1 MKATSDSMNALYN
14 PPPQNGDTIS
24 SSAVRS
30 PDTKTALLDPR
41 PPIERFRSKRGLSV
55 TDMVSPAWCELQFFF
70 TMAIRGKRKD
80 TSAMKKGREVHAQLE
95 AEVHSFVPVAVA
107 TKEERWGLK
116 IWNTIQG
123 LRTLRQTGM
132 TRELEVFGMLDGE
145 LILGVIDELTHT
157 CPDSDL
163 EASINKK
170 GTQAHIKAHGS
181 QKVMEQFFQTNAPN
195 QTTDTWIGQPEDHD
209 TRPKIYIGDTKTT
222 GRNGVPPESY
232 IKAARMQL
240 MLYRQLLVAIAS
252 NQVPADA
259 FFDKYGLDP
268 QADFSGAFIGEIA
281 ALDAQF
287 APSSQ
292 ASELEATFN
301 TPEASASEL
310 HAYHNLTL
318 LWSAMIQEF
327 MITIPNAEETVGH
340 VLNLEYRKSSD
351 GSLIG
356 NRAFPYD
363 AQEIDGYIKDV
374 MNWWKGRRS
383 VKGVEIE
390 DAFKCRSCE
399 FAEGCEW
406 RINKVE
412 EAVKRSR
419 SRSSGL
425 GKKKNQQQ
433 QKAKVGVAIDADS
446 KPMEADSAV

>member
-1 MKATSDSMNALYN
+1 
-14 PPPQNGDTIS
+14 
-24 SSAVRS
+24 
-30 PDTKTALLDPR
+30 
-41 PPIERFRSKRGLSV
+41 
-55 TDMVSPAWCELQFFF
+55 
-70 TMAIRGKRKD
+70 
-80 TSAMKKGREVHAQLE
+80 MKKGREVHAQLE

-132 TRELEVFGMLDGE
+132 TRELEVFGILDGE
-145 LILGVIDELTHT
+145 LILGVIDELTYT

-163 EASINKK
+163 EASLTRKE
-170 GTQAHIKAHGS
+170 IKAPGNTAQGS
-181 QKVMEQFFQTNAPN
+181 QKIMKQFLQRDATTE
-195 QTTDTWIGQPEDHD
+195 TTDDWVGHVEDHD
-209 TRPKIYIGDTKTT
+209 MQPKIYIGDTKTT

-240 MLYRQLLVAIAS
+240 MLYRQLLIAMAS
-252 NQVPADA
+252 NEVPADA
-259 FFDKYGLDP
+259 FFNKYGLDP
-268 QADFSGAFIGEIA
+268 QADFSGTFIGEIA

-292 ASELEATFN
+292 ASEYEATFN

-327 MITIPNAEETVGH
+327 MITIPNAEEMVGQ

-363 AQEIDGYIKDV
+363 SQEIDKYISDV

-419 SRSSGL
+419 SRSSAV
-425 GKKKNQQQ
+425 KKNQH
-433 QKAKVGVAIDADS
+433 KAKIDVAIGADTETA
-446 KPMEADSAV
+446 EADSTA